1 MNVYVLDIAP
11 LRGREREALALLPE
25 ERREKALRI
34 RREEARLRSIGAS
47 LLLRAAGIEPPFA
60 CGEHGKPYIPGG
72 PHFSLTH
79 SGTLAALAVSD
90 TPVGLDIEKI
100 APVRRAAARAL
111 TIEERDYMEAD
122 PVCLSLDTQGGRAQM
137 HRRGTLAAD
146 ERLLRAGGYGVAR
159 GRSTLALHRGI
170 RKLYAVGGC
179 GVLGGIYAAAR
190 RCSGASV
197 RRIRYGTE
205 RNRKSGR
212 GSRAALAG

>member
-111 TIEERDYMEAD
+111 TIEERKYME
-122 PVCLSLDTQGGRAQM
+122 
-137 HRRGTLAAD
+137 
-146 ERLLRAGGYGVAR
+146 GYGVAR

-179 GVLGGIYAAAR
+179 GALGGIYAAAR

>member
-79 SGTLAALAVSD
+79 SGTLAALSVSD

-111 TIEERDYMEAD
+111 TIEERDYMKAGAGLSQPMNAFSVLGDTASPEGAL
-122 PVCLSLDTQGGRAQM
+122 LSLYTV
-137 HRRGTLAAD
+137 
-146 ERLLRAGGYGVAR
+146 EYGNYMLSA
-159 GRSTLALHRGI
+159 
-170 RKLYAVGGC
+170 
-179 GVLGGIYAAAR
+179 AAAR
-190 RCSGASV
+190 SAVFTPQRV
-197 RRIRYGTE
+197 D
-205 RNRKSGR
+205 
-212 GSRAALAG
+212 ALELL

>member
-1 MNVYVLDIAP
+1 MRR
-11 LRGREREALALLPE
+11 RGREREALALLPE

-60 CGEHGKPYIPGG
+60 CGEHGKPCIPGG

-100 APVRRAAARAL
+100 APVRRARRAL
-111 TIEERDYMEAD
+111 TIEERKYMEAD
-122 PVCLSLDTQGGRAQM
+122 PERRFACLWTRKGGRAQM

-146 ERLLRAGGYGVAR
+146 ERLLRAGRYSVAR

-179 GVLGGIYAAAR
+179 GALGGFTPQR
-190 RCSGASV
+190 V
-197 RRIRYGTE
+197 D
-205 RNRKSGR
+205 
-212 GSRAALAG
+212 ALELL

>member
-47 LLLRAAGIEPPFA
+47 LLLRAAGLEPPFA

-111 TIEERDYMEAD
+111 TIAERRFAYLWTRKEAVLKCTGAGLSQPMNAFSVLGD
-122 PVCLSLDTQGGRAQM
+122 TASPEGAVLSLYTV
-137 HRRGTLAAD
+137 
-146 ERLLRAGGYGVAR
+146 EYGNYMLSA
-159 GRSTLALHRGI
+159 
-170 RKLYAVGGC
+170 
-179 GVLGGIYAAAR
+179 AAAR
-190 RCSGASV
+190 SAVFTPQRV
-197 RRIRYGTE
+197 D
-205 RNRKSGR
+205 
-212 GSRAALAG
+212 ALELL

>member
-60 CGEHGKPYIPGG
+60 CGEHGKPYIPSG

-79 SGTLAALAVSD
+79 SGTLAALAVSG

-111 TIEERDYMEAD
+111 TIEERDYMKAD
-122 PVCLSLDTQGGRAQM
+122 PERRFAYLWTRKEAVLKCTGAGLSQPMNAFSVLGDTASPEGALLSLYTV
-137 HRRGTLAAD
+137 
-146 ERLLRAGGYGVAR
+146 EYGNYMLSA
-159 GRSTLALHRGI
+159 
-170 RKLYAVGGC
+170 
-179 GVLGGIYAAAR
+179 AAAR
-190 RCSGASV
+190 SAGFTPQRV
-197 RRIRYGTE
+197 D
-205 RNRKSGR
+205 
-212 GSRAALAG
+212 ALELL

>member
-47 LLLRAAGIEPPFA
+47 LLLSAAGFEPPFA

-72 PHFSLTH
+72 PHFFTH
-79 SGTLAALAVSD
+79 AQRHARRACRERH
-90 TPVGLDIEKI
+90 PVGLDIEKI
-100 APVRRAAARAL
+100 SCCAAPPL
-111 TIEERDYMEAD
+111 TIEERKYMETD
-122 PVCLSLDTQGGRAQM
+122 PERRFALSLDTQGGRAKM

-146 ERLLRAGGYGVAR
+146 ERLSVLGNTASPEGAA
-159 GRSTLALHRGI
+159 TLALHRGI

-179 GVLGGIYAAAR
+179 GAAR
-190 RCSGASV
+190 RPLRRSASMLWSFA

-205 RNRKSGR
+205 ETGNQARC
-212 GSRAALAG
+212 RAALAG

>member
-79 SGTLAALAVSD
+79 SGTLAALAVSG

-111 TIEERDYMEAD
+111 TIEERKYMEAD
-122 PVCLSLDTQGGRAQM
+122 PE
-137 HRRGTLAAD
+137 RRMGLVKWA
-146 ERLLRAGGYGVAR
+146 
-159 GRSTLALHRGI
+159 
-170 RKLYAVGGC
+170 
-179 GVLGGIYAAAR
+179 
-190 RCSGASV
+190 
-197 RRIRYGTE
+197 
-205 RNRKSGR
+205 
-212 GSRAALAG
+212 

>member
-79 SGTLAALAVSD
+79 SGMFAALAVSD

-111 TIEERDYMEAD
+111 TIEERKYMEAD
-122 PVCLSLDTQGGRAQM
+122 PERRFAYLWTRKEAALKCTGAGLSKPMNAFSVLGDAAILDGETLSLYTV
-137 HRRGTLAAD
+137 
-146 ERLLRAGGYGVAR
+146 EYGGYMLSTAVAAP
-159 GRSTLALHRGI
+159 S
-170 RKLYAVGGC
+170 
-179 GVLGGIYAAAR
+179 AAFVPR
-190 RCSGASV
+190 RVDAS
-197 RRIRYGTE
+197 E
-205 RNRKSGR
+205 
-212 GSRAALAG
+212 LL

>member
-47 LLLRAAGIEPPFA
+47 LLLRAAWLEPPFA

-111 TIEERDYMEAD
+111 TIEERKYMEAD
-122 PVCLSLDTQGGRAQM
+122 PERRFACLRT
-137 HRRGTLAAD
+137 
-146 ERLLRAGGYGVAR
+146 
-159 GRSTLALHRGI
+159 
-170 RKLYAVGGC
+170 RK
-179 GVLGGIYAAAR
+179 
-190 RCSGASV
+190 
-197 RRIRYGTE
+197 
-205 RNRKSGR
+205 
-212 GSRAALAG
+212 